1 MILDYPQIGKN
12 LAKRRKELK
21 LKQYEVCERA
31 EINDKY
37 LSCIETARSIPSLEV
52 FLRLCT
58 ALETT
63 PDRILFG
70 TVRQTD
76 YTKDSTI
83 LLEKFQRLS
92 PNNKRLCLA
101 FMDLLSKNNLQP
113 DAKNSRSAS
122 RRTAVSFSKDIFSVF
137 RILTSNRR
145 YGSRMPPDLLP
156 AYRRSAVPGH
166 TAALHTRPALRYRWS
181 GVPSDADRW
190 DAPD

>member
-1 MILDYPQIGKN
+1 MHPHICRHLPERYSP
-12 LAKRRKELK
+12 RKELK

-101 FMDLLSKNNLQP
+101 FMDLLSNDFQN
-113 DAKNSRSAS
+113 
-122 RRTAVSFSKDIFSVF
+122 
-137 RILTSNRR
+137 
-145 YGSRMPPDLLP
+145 M
-156 AYRRSAVPGH
+156 
-166 TAALHTRPALRYRWS
+166 
-181 GVPSDADRW
+181 
-190 DAPD
+190 